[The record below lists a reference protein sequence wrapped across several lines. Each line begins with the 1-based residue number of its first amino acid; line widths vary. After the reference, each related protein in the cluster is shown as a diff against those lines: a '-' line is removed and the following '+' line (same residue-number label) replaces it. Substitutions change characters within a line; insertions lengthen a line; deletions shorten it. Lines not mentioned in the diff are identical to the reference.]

1 MKVVS
6 VINYKGGVGKTTLTA
21 NLASYVA
28 SKGKNVLVIDIDP
41 QTHLTFYFIDEQRW
55 KKDYKDDK
63 TICNFFRP
71 IIEELDNKIPLSSL
85 IIPLSVGRVKFGLIS
100 SNLSLIDTDIELAFK
115 LPSPTIKGHALN
127 FLKVYSYLREGLA
140 ELKNIYDLVLIDCP
154 PNFYATVK
162 NAITASDYYL
172 IPTRMDYLSTLG
184 TKQLIENINNHVN
197 EYQENISSLNTG
209 RYKPIFIS
217 ALGIIPTMVT
227 IKDGSPIQVEQEY
240 IKPLKASG
248 YHIFPFVRNNS
259 SVFGSKPFRG
269 VPAILTSPKLNLT
282 ARRIVNELKIL
293 GDDFMKRVGI

>member
-1 MKVVS
+1 M
-6 VINYKGGVGKTTLTA
+6 
-21 NLASYVA
+21 
-28 SKGKNVLVIDIDP
+28 
-41 QTHLTFYFIDEQRW
+41 
-55 KKDYKDDK
+55 
-63 TICNFFRP
+63 
-71 IIEELDNKIPLSSL
+71 
-85 IIPLSVGRVKFGLIS
+85 
-100 SNLSLIDTDIELAFK
+100 
-115 LPSPTIKGHALN
+115 
-127 FLKVYSYLREGLA
+127 
-140 ELKNIYDLVLIDCP
+140 
-154 PNFYATVK
+154 
-162 NAITASDYYL
+162 
-172 IPTRMDYLSTLG
+172 
-184 TKQLIENINNHVN
+184 N

-259 SVFGSKPFRG
+259 SVFGAKPFRG